1 MPRCIKET
9 FDYEKTVIKKRLQV
23 ETKTRNHT
31 IISFNNMYHNVLFM
45 ECFLSFIFTFTSFH
59 LRPCLVPL
67 QIFFA
72 NESYYFEVLNEV
84 YL

>member
-1 MPRCIKET
+1 MIWLVLYYLVQTKTLMPRCIKET

-59 LRPCLVPL
+59 L
-67 QIFFA
+67 
-72 NESYYFEVLNEV
+72 S
-84 YL
+84 